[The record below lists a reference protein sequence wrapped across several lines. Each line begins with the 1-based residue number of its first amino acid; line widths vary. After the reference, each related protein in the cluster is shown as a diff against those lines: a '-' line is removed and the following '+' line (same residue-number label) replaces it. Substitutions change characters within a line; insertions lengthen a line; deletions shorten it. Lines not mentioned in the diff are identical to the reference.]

1 MAECRLVQPQL
12 AFYTSMMENPQNA
25 SGFHSKQALQLENN
39 HRTANA
45 RQECMLT

>member
-1 MAECRLVQPQL
+1 MQTGAAAVGV
-12 AFYTSMMENPQNA
+12 MENPQNA

-45 RQECMLT
+45 RQECTLT